1 MQLVVHLLVNAVAII
16 ITAYVLPGVHVSDFF
31 SALIAAAILGIINT
45 FIKPLIVLV
54 TLPLTILTLGLFILV
69 INSAVILLAAAVVP
83 GFAIDGFWW
92 ALLFS
97 IVLWVVNSLLDLLL
111 KRSQ

>member
-1 MQLVVHLLVNAVAII
+1 MQLIVYLLVNAVAII

-54 TLPLTILTLGLFILV
+54 TLPFTILTLGLFILV